1 MGLIL
6 SLGFGA
12 SGKQVMFGVFVAQA
26 IYQHVIAAI
35 FGLKYMAPMDQQC
48 FCSSKQTNI
57 NYMSVTG
64 IEGEHF
70 DYPYFREIY
79 RQFSIK
85 HEKFTYK
92 IVEKFGDL
100 YYEKMDVDEA
110 LDKACLFID
119 ESDKTPKT
127 YHEVDCFIRDNI
139 NKKVPLDGPQY
150 RSIFMKFKD
159 ENQKTC
165 GIQVWKSHHSMMDG
179 VSCMA
184 LTAASSK
191 EFKRDY
197 FVNSKDATYLQE
209 FLVKCSSIFYIPA
222 LFMNSLFTFRDKNS
236 LTKGKKHMTGNVNVS
251 SAKNVDMQELKE
263 LSKKVGVTVNDILM
277 CATTS
282 ALKEYFRI
290 RGDKIGETQ
299 D

>member
-1 MGLIL
+1 MGPRLKYILPIVKFLMLFVMGLIL
-6 SLGFGA
+6 SFGFGA
-12 SGKQVMFGVFVAQA
+12 SGKQVMFAVFVAQA

-79 RQFSIK
+79 RRFSLK
-85 HEKFTYK
+85 HDKFTYK

-159 ENQKTC
+159 ENHKTC
-165 GIQVWKSHHSMMDG
+165 GI
-179 VSCMA
+179 
-184 LTAASSK
+184 
-191 EFKRDY
+191 
-197 FVNSKDATYLQE
+197 
-209 FLVKCSSIFYIPA
+209 
-222 LFMNSLFTFRDKNS
+222 
-236 LTKGKKHMTGNVNVS
+236 
-251 SAKNVDMQELKE
+251 
-263 LSKKVGVTVNDILM
+263 
-277 CATTS
+277 
-282 ALKEYFRI
+282 
-290 RGDKIGETQ
+290 
-299 D
+299 